1 MNNTLSNIAF
11 LSGSR
16 YSPNA
21 NDVFMMSPVL
31 FESISDSPT
40 LLIKYVQDYIDTF
53 RSQQLRRLNELKRY
67 YKGDNNIKY
76 RKNDRDKNRADNR
89 ISSDWGKY
97 VATFMQG
104 FILGNPVQYQNADD
118 ALITKIE
125 AFGSENNEDYHNG
138 LIETDLSIYGRAY
151 ELVYIGPDGKEHLAK
166 LQPEQAFVVYDG
178 MIENNSLF
186 GVRFYQVA
194 YSQTDIKGFVEVY
207 TSDNAFYFEGDESIT
222 SLNFVKSEPLY
233 LGAVPINE
241 YSNNEER
248 MGDYEAVLDIID
260 AYDLSQSELANFQ
273 QDMNDAYL
281 TIIGNP
287 ITGTNNSEY
296 KTDSDGNIVLDSNGD
311 PIAADNS
318 EGDVLEQMLK
328 ARMLILDNNND
339 PNGPTPNAF
348 YLKKEY
354 DAAGAEAYKK
364 RLVAD
369 ILRFTFTPDT
379 NDENFA
385 GTQSGEAMKYKLM
398 GNDNLAKTKQRL
410 LIKGFMRRLRLL
422 GNSWGIKNSVS
433 TATKIDSLYDKLN
446 ETTIKFTPNIPQ
458 NDDERINQLKQLDGI
473 VSDETLFTLLETFTG
488 VSADDEMKRLK
499 DEKEEA
505 MATVANTTYD
515 ESKLNQEDPKQK
527 TDDSGTDEVE
537 E

>member
-1 MNNTLSNIAF
+1 MNNTLNNVAF

-21 NDVFMMSPVL
+21 NDVFMMSPDT
-31 FESISDSPT
+31 FADIGDNPT
-40 LLIKYVQDYIDTF
+40 LLMNYVQDYISTF

-76 RKNDRDKNRADNR
+76 RKSDRDKNRADNR

-104 FILGNPVQYQNADD
+104 FILGNPVQYQNEDD
-118 ALITKIE
+118 ALIEKIE
-125 AFGSENNEDYHNG
+125 TFGSQNNEDYHNG

-151 ELVYIGPDGKEHLAK
+151 ELIYIGPDGKEHLAK
-166 LQPEQAFVVYDG
+166 LQPEQTFVVYDG
-178 MIENNSLF
+178 TIESNSLF

-194 YSQTDIKGFVEVY
+194 YSQTNVKGFVEIY
-207 TSDNAFYFEGDESIT
+207 TPDNVFYFEGDESIT
-222 SLNFVKSEPLY
+222 SMSFVREEPLF

-287 ITGTNNSEY
+287 ITGTNKSEY
-296 KTDSDGNIVLDSNGD
+296 QTDSDGNIVLDDNGD
-311 PIAADNS
+311 PILADNS

-339 PNGPTPNAF
+339 PNGPNPNAF

-354 DAAGAEAYKK
+354 DSAGAEAYKK

-458 NDDERINQLKQLDGI
+458 NDEERISQLKQLFGVI
-473 VSDETLFTLLETFTG
+473 SDETLFALLSSFTG
-488 VSADDEMKRLK
+488 VDADDEMQRLK
-499 DEKEEA
+499 EQKEDS
-505 MATVANTTYD
+505 MIVAADAVYKN
-515 ESKLNQEDPKQK
+515 SNLNQEATKQ
-527 TDDSGTDEVE
+527 SSTDEE
-537 E
+537 